1 MTNQEF
7 ISLAED
13 LLRYNGKVNNVSRQA
28 FIRRLKQSPDATNQ
42 ARALFGERG
51 VYDASNK
58 DINQFIADTIKITA
72 KGIDKSKYQD
82 YTKGNR

>member
-1 MTNQEF
+1 MTNSEF
-7 ISLAED
+7 IKLSEE

-58 DINQFIADTIKITA
+58 DINQFIADTTKITA
-72 KGIDKSKYQD
+72 RGIDKTKYQD
-82 YTKGNR
+82 YSKVGK